1 MEKFNFK
8 SYDFLKYQELAID
21 YSIKLSIA
29 IAIFIIGSWIVKKI
43 VKIIEK
49 TMTKGKMERSLQKF
63 LSDLIKWSLKALLF
77 ITVLSQ
83 LGIATSSFITLIGA
97 AGLALGLAL
106 QGSLA
111 NFAGGALILLFKP
124 FKVGDLIDAQGELG
138 EVQEI
143 RVFVT
148 KLLTPGNKVAIIPN
162 GILSNGTIKNYSQEG
177 KLRVDLTI
185 GISYGSDIK
194 KAKEILEKTR
204 ASNPKVLRNPA
215 PLVGVLELADSA
227 VNLAVRPWATPENYW
242 NVYFESLEACKNAL
256 DKENINI
263 PFPQRV
269 VHMQH
274 N

>member
-1 MEKFNFK
+1 
-8 SYDFLKYQELAID
+8 LQEA
-21 YSIKLSIA
+21 
-29 IAIFIIGSWIVKKI
+29 
-43 VKIIEK
+43 
-49 TMTKGKMERSLQKF
+49 
-63 LSDLIKWSLKALLF
+63 
-77 ITVLSQ
+77 
-83 LGIATSSFITLIGA
+83 
-97 AGLALGLAL
+97 
-106 QGSLA
+106 
-111 NFAGGALILLFKP
+111 LFKP

-138 EVQEI
+138 EVKEI

-204 ASNPKVLRNPA
+204 VSNPKVLQNPA

>member
-49 TMTKGKMERSLQKF
+49 TMTKGKMERSLQKI

-83 LGIATSSFITLIGA
+83 LGIATSSFIALIGA

-143 RVFVT
+143 QVFVT

-194 KAKEILEKTR
+194 KAKEILEKTL
-204 ASNPKVLRNPA
+204 ASNPKVLQNPA

>member
-83 LGIATSSFITLIGA
+83 LGIATSSFIALIGA

-111 NFAGGALILLFKP
+111 NFAGGAF
-124 FKVGDLIDAQGELG
+124 Q
-138 EVQEI
+138 
-143 RVFVT
+143 
-148 KLLTPGNKVAIIPN
+148 
-162 GILSNGTIKNYSQEG
+162 TIQSRRPDRCAG
-177 KLRVDLTI
+177 R
-185 GISYGSDIK
+185 
-194 KAKEILEKTR
+194 TR
-204 ASNPKVLRNPA
+204 
-215 PLVGVLELADSA
+215 
-227 VNLAVRPWATPENYW
+227 
-242 NVYFESLEACKNAL
+242 
-256 DKENINI
+256 
-263 PFPQRV
+263 
-269 VHMQH
+269 
-274 N
+274 